1 MNIEQS
7 TIRKMSKNIIE
18 YIEIFKFISLFS
30 ISIFFQVKPNLQ
42 VLSFLF
48 VIILFLW
55 VIWVPSPGRARRR
68 MPPHTERA
76 QPLA

>member
-7 TIRKMSKNIIE
+7 TIRKMSKNVIE

-48 VIILFLW
+48 FIILFF
-55 VIWVPSPGRARRR
+55 G
-68 MPPHTERA
+68 
-76 QPLA
+76 

>member
-68 MPPHTERA
+68 MPPHTERE